1 MEFFQKFLKQNSK
14 ALNTYTIPI
23 DSDIDIKLPQAD
35 SCYILTIN
43 HTWAGNNVYIIQGN
57 MQHTSVGI
65 YTIRK
70 DYEKFIVTAKGTD
83 TLSISQKDTG
93 GNSIAGL
100 LRLC

>member
-1 MEFFQKFLKQNSK
+1 M
-14 ALNTYTIPI
+14 
-23 DSDIDIKLPQAD
+23 
-35 SCYILTIN
+35 
-43 HTWAGNNVYIIQGN
+43 YIIQGN

>member
-1 MEFFQKFLKQNSK
+1 MPK
-14 ALNTYTIPI
+14 
-23 DSDIDIKLPQAD
+23 AD
-35 SCYILTIN
+35 SCYILTVN